1 MRLAVDTNVLLDAIL
16 EREGFE
22 DAQALIMKIAQDKA
36 EGVISANSITD
47 VYYILRKRIGDGKAR
62 EAIWN
67 LMAVFDVA
75 EVSGEICAE
84 ALGSAMKDYEDA
96 VLALCAEKAGADRI
110 ITRDQEFIKETASP
124 IGVTTVEAA
133 LAELS

>member
-1 MRLAVDTNVLLDAIL
+1 MRLAVGTNVLLDAIL

-75 EVSGEICAE
+75 EVSGEICTE
-84 ALGSAMKDYEDA
+84 ALGSAMMDFEDA

-110 ITRDQEFIKETASP
+110 VTRDQEFMKETASP